1 MRSRF
6 LVALGLV
13 VFVSI
18 TLGEDV
24 HADLPVDI
32 AQNASSIESREMLIE
47 TEAGAIPIDVLKSRK
62 EAPSPPPFLRKRGLK
77 KSPSPSNVP
86 RLGKYFIVVS
96 EDGVAGNP
104 HQRCFHV
111 KETENAKLEA
121 FDKIDCKKKPDPLL
135 KRVVEVR
142 AS

>member
-1 MRSRF
+1 M
-6 LVALGLV
+6 
-13 VFVSI
+13 
-18 TLGEDV
+18 
-24 HADLPVDI
+24 
-32 AQNASSIESREMLIE
+32 
-47 TEAGAIPIDVLKSRK
+47 LKSRE
-62 EAPSPPPFLRKRGLK
+62 EAPTPLFLRKRGLK
-77 KSPSPSNVP
+77 KSPSNAP
-86 RLGKYFIVVS
+86 RLGKYFIVIS

-142 AS
+142 AL